1 MGKKSLLWVSLA
13 IVIII
18 AINEIFWLGKSSLA
32 WVILG
37 ITLAIGMLV
46 VYFLSKEANVKIKPL
61 YAGIIVTGIAMMLVG
76 VSFLAP
82 SLNASEVKTLI
93 YMRHPSWYIV
103 SANYKLNGDWKLK
116 VLSSGGWVYLR
127 FNEDTCGLDY
137 WEEKTEPE
145 EPTAPQIS
153 PLDALLA
160 EIEGK

>member
-13 IVIII
+13 IVVII

-61 YAGIIVTGIAMMLVG
+61 YAGILVAGIAMMLVG

-82 SLNASEVKTLI
+82 SLNANEVKT
-93 YMRHPSWYIV
+93 IV
-103 SANYKLNGDWKLK
+103 NSRLVSRGVNAYVLSANYKLNGDWKLK
-116 VLSSGGWVYLR
+116 VLVSRGWAYLR
-127 FNEDTCGLDY
+127 FNEETCVLDY
-137 WEEKTEPE
+137 WEKE
-145 EPTAPQIS
+145 
-153 PLDALLA
+153 
-160 EIEGK
+160 